1 MALVDVLIPAFRRK
15 TGLAIV
21 LTSLLGQRFTD
32 FDVIVSDQTPE
43 DERYLDSEEIRALT
57 AALQYHGHAV
67 RLLRNLPA
75 RGIAQQRQFLLEHAS
90 ARYVHYLD
98 DDLILE
104 PGVMQRMVDTIERE
118 GCGFVGCPAAGLAW
132 LSDVRPHQQN
142 LEPWAGPVIPE
153 PFASGEIPWQRHLVN
168 NAANPLHLEQ
178 RIPAG
183 ESLPYHVA
191 WVGGNLL
198 YDREKLLAVGGFSFW
213 DRLPKDHAG
222 EEVVVQF
229 LLLHEFGGCGL
240 LPTGTYHIG
249 LPTTIPVRDTN
260 ATALY
265 EDLLTAITHPRSP
278 LGQ

>member
-1 MALVDVLIPAFRRK
+1 MALVDVLIPTYRRK

-43 DERYLDSEEIRALT
+43 EEAYLDSAEIRALV
-57 AALQYHGHAV
+57 AALAYHGHRV

-75 RGIAQQRQFLLEHAS
+75 RGIAQQRQFLLEQAT
-90 ARYVHYLD
+90 APYVQYLD

-104 PGVMQRMVDTIERE
+104 PGVLERMVETIRRE
-118 GCGFVGCPAAGLAW
+118 GCGFVGCAAAGLGW
-132 LSDVRPHQQN
+132 LEDVRPQQQN
-142 LEPWAGPVIPE
+142 LEPWQGRVVPE
-153 PFASGEIPWQRHLVN
+153 RFTPETIPWERHLVN

-178 RIPAG
+178 RFAAEGP
-183 ESLPYHVA
+183 LRYRVA

-198 YDREKLLAVGGFSFW
+198 YDRAKLLAIGGFSFW
-213 DRLPKDHAG
+213 ERLPKEHAG

-229 LLLHEFGGCGL
+229 LLLHEYGGCGL

-249 LPTTIPVRDTN
+249 LPTTLPVRDAN
-260 ATALY
+260 ATSLFG
-265 EDLLTAITHPRSP
+265 ELLAGVRGRQAPP
-278 LGQ
+278 K